1 MATGVAVRSS
11 IGDWCKIFP
20 SELKSEM
27 QSLLFVKKLFAVA
40 LSYVLY
46 FRKIFAESAFHDKQL
61 EEIKLKILKEGYKFP
76 GSSKVVYW
84 LKGCFDAI
92 DRQYLKSA
100 TLVLY
105 STSGN
110 RSEYN
115 VIESY
120 CFKVSYEWNNLS
132 LSVTSKSERES
143 SSLCELSVCSDEGV
157 KLATLNL
164 LKNIESAGKRLTKLP
179 PDLMITMKLE
189 YYSEVTPEN
198 YIPPGFKHADD
209 IIFNFGE
216 DNVNVR
222 MGNVRTVHHG
232 IKMHIQTNRRLLP
245 GSIRSTQS
253 TQEDKPVHDLLLN
266 SKGEDKLNEEDELS
280 LSLRQQTLGFD
291 EGGYEVYEARCP
303 CDVNKDDG
311 IMVLCDG
318 CGKWQ
323 HAVCFRI
330 LEERDAP
337 TSHICEIC
345 ANSKPE
351 LLQTGGITDET
362 IQKLTVEARKTI
374 CLFRRALA
382 LCLNEDSVSTSFI
395 AKSLGVEYAV
405 ARGIFNRLMKE
416 QVIKGA
422 GTRRGEKLVE
432 KEYLES
438 IVLPRFFSR
447 ISLNEKPLET
457 AVSPQ
462 LSTHQQ
468 SATIRHTPGSISS
481 ILCSITANKRNC
493 SNSYGKKLINASQ
506 DSTVSP
512 ISHKIR
518 KMHLANTP
526 IGDEMMQVLSKLTIS
541 GN

>member
-382 LCLNEDSVSTSFI
+382 LS
-395 AKSLGVEYAV
+395 KSLGVEYAV

-468 SATIRHTPGSISS
+468 SATIRHTPGKRTQDSISKS
-481 ILCSITANKRNC
+481 SAEKEFEE
-493 SNSYGKKLINASQ
+493 LINASQ

-526 IGDEMMQVLSKLTIS
+526 IGVLPQ
-541 GN
+541 

>member
-1 MATGVAVRSS
+1 
-11 IGDWCKIFP
+11 
-20 SELKSEM
+20 
-27 QSLLFVKKLFAVA
+27 
-40 LSYVLY
+40 
-46 FRKIFAESAFHDKQL
+46 
-61 EEIKLKILKEGYKFP
+61 
-76 GSSKVVYW
+76 
-84 LKGCFDAI
+84 
-92 DRQYLKSA
+92 
-100 TLVLY
+100 
-105 STSGN
+105 
-110 RSEYN
+110 
-115 VIESY
+115 
-120 CFKVSYEWNNLS
+120 
-132 LSVTSKSERES
+132 
-143 SSLCELSVCSDEGV
+143 
-157 KLATLNL
+157 
-164 LKNIESAGKRLTKLP
+164 
-179 PDLMITMKLE
+179 MKLE
-189 YYSEVTPEN
+189 YYSEATPEN
-198 YIPPGFKHADD
+198 YIPPGFKCADD
-209 IIFNFGE
+209 VTFTYEE
-216 DNVNVR
+216 DNISVR
-222 MGNVRTVHHG
+222 MGKVRTVHHG
-232 IKMHIQTNRRLLP
+232 IKMHIQTSRRLLP
-245 GSIRSTQS
+245 GSTQS
-253 TQEDKPVHDLLLN
+253 TQEDKPVHKLLLN
-266 SKGEDKLNEEDELS
+266 LQGEDRLNEEDELS
-280 LSLRQQTLGFD
+280 LSLRQQTLRSD
-291 EGGYEVYEARCP
+291 EDGSEGYEARCP
-303 CDVNKDDG
+303 CGANEDDG

-323 HAVCFRI
+323 HAVCFQI

-345 ANSKPE
+345 ATLKPE

-382 LCLNEDSVSTSFI
+382 LS
-395 AKSLGVEYAV
+395 KSLGVEYAV

-468 SATIRHTPGSISS
+468 SATIRHTPGKRTQDSISKS
-481 ILCSITANKRNC
+481 SAEKEFEE
-493 SNSYGKKLINASQ
+493 LINASQ

-526 IGDEMMQVLSKLTIS
+526 IGVLPQ
-541 GN
+541 